1 MHGEKSSPPA
11 SVMGSRDTGRLGRI
25 LSVVSHDL
33 RSPLSAL
40 NVGID
45 ALADPT
51 LDQATRER
59 YLAAMRRAV
68 QRAAQVLSD
77 LVDAG
82 DTGGRESAGAPSP
95 AALES
100 VATAPLLE
108 ELAHSHE
115 QQARD
120 AGSWFVIE
128 VADGADW
135 VRAERA
141 SLLRAL
147 DKLVINALHH
157 GAGAG
162 AVTLRAEPLSGDHQE
177 RVRLWI
183 IDHGRGRVQGAGS
196 ALPSGVWRG
205 PEGSAGGAA
214 LGMTMA
220 QSIVEMQGGL
230 IGLQRGAGGGARVYV
245 ELDAASAGAA

>member
-1 MHGEKSSPPA
+1 MHGEKSPQPA
-11 SVMGSRDTGRLGRI
+11 PVVGSHDGGRLGRI

-45 ALADPT
+45 ALSDPD
-51 LDQATRER
+51 LDQATRDR

-77 LVDAG
+77 LVDASE
-82 DTGGRESAGAPSP
+82 ESASDPDGAGVP
-95 AALES
+95 ALES

-108 ELAHSHE
+108 DVAHAHE

-135 VRAERA
+135 ISAERA

-147 DKLVINALHH
+147 DKLVVNALHH

-162 AVTLRAEPLSGDHQE
+162 AVTLRAEPTVSDHRR

-183 IDHGRGRVQGAGS
+183 IDHGRGQVQGAGA

-205 PEGSAGGAA
+205 PEGTASGAA
-214 LGMTMA
+214 LGMSVA
-220 QSIVEMQGGL
+220 QSIVEMQGGT

-245 ELDAASAGAA
+245 ELDVARAQSA